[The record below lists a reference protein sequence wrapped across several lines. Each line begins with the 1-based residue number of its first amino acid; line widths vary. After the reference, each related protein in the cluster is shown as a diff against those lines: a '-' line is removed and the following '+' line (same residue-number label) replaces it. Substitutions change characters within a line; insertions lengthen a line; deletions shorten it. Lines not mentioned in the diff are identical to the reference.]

1 MSKKG
6 TNIKI
11 TIKKY
16 SITYIIKYYI
26 LAKYNDILKVFNS
39 LL

>member
-1 MSKKG
+1 MLKEE
-6 TNIKI
+6 TNIKT

-16 SITYIIKYYI
+16 LIIYTIEYYI
-26 LAKYNDILKVFNS
+26 LIKYNDTLKIFNN